1 MKLFLLFSCIV
12 CFTAAVSSSVA
23 VSVGGKAMLLQNN
36 KQLINSDSGVKVE
49 AVESFSNILA
59 RMLGGSVEGIE
70 NKPSSISGNIFYRP
84 EANVVLVLEDEKQNI
99 LSNDDFKEMFLV
111 KKNIEK
117 EDVNGWCKLSGAM
130 TEMFNNEEVIA
141 LTASYDEQYATSTN
155 VARKDSVSISKT
167 FTESGEELIQLP
179 TITGRG
185 NNIKYGFKDVVEHL
199 KTNPHNIWNGLKMK
213 VQGNNFIFNGGID
226 GSTVVTL
233 VGHGDNNDRAF
244 LSEIG
249 IFSLILSD
257 IKSNKIAMV
266 EGTHSIVMVMSE
278 MKAFLSKYPSNMAQ
292 SKVARNIVRTISKAL
307 IVGYSEL
314 FPNRLTAEVV
324 VVKKMSHSRNSMRH
338 EGRRLV
344 ENVGNKTS
352 GYTNSQIEDY
362 QVYLWSFL
370 LLGFMLYLSIYS
382 LMFMD
387 IKEDPQLFA
396 TYLFKRPKQD

>member
-1 MKLFLLFSCIV
+1 V

-23 VSVGGKAMLLQNN
+23 VNVGGKAMLLQNN

-117 EDVNGWCKLSGAM
+117 EDVNAWCKLSGAM
-130 TEMFNNEEVIA
+130 TEMFNNEEIVA

-155 VARKDSVSISKT
+155 VARKDSVSITKT
-167 FTESGEELIQLP
+167 VTGSGEELIQLP
-179 TITGRG
+179 TITSMG
-185 NNIKYGFKDVVEHL
+185 NNNKYGYKDIVEHL

-213 VQGNNFIFNGGID
+213 VQGNNFIFNGGMD

-233 VGHGDNNDRAF
+233 VGHGDNSDRTF

-278 MKAFLSKYPSNMAQ
+278 MNAFLSKYSSNMAQ

-324 VVKKMSHSRNSMRH
+324 VVKKMSHSRNNMLH
-338 EGRRLV
+338 ETRRLV
-344 ENVGNKTS
+344 EKVGNGTAGT
-352 GYTNSQIEDY
+352 GYTNPQIEDY

-396 TYLFKRPKQD
+396 TYLLKRPKQD